1 MKVNDRLNVGA
12 SLDYTW
18 ASLDMKLLAS
28 PQQFDQMFQ
37 FSNGGMTLAQADA
50 YLGTSMNGNF
60 ARLDFPTPTNLRVKP
75 KVPAGRESWVRRSKL
90 RTSDLWCQLP
100 NEAHDCL
107 I

>member
-60 ARLDFPTPTNLRVKP
+60 ARLDFPNPTNYGSSQRFRLDGK
-75 KVPAGRESWVRRSKL
+75 AGCDVQSCGRLTFGASYQMKHTTV
-90 RTSDLWCQLP
+90 
-100 NEAHDCL
+100 
-107 I
+107 